1 MAAQKNR
8 ESQGENMNNRFAA
21 SLQKNKVGMTIMIV
35 SAACTAFGQYFWK
48 SSHGS
53 NLLLMFIGF
62 VFYGFGALAMILA
75 FRYGSFSVLHPML
88 SLGYVFGMVISVSLL
103 GETIDAYKII
113 GLLFILFGVTMVGV
127 GDE

>member
-1 MAAQKNR
+1 MD
-8 ESQGENMNNRFAA
+8 NRFRV
-21 SLQKNKVGMTIMIV
+21 SLQKNKVGMAIMTL

-48 SSHGS
+48 ASHGT

-62 VFYGFGALAMILA
+62 VFYGFGALTMILA

-88 SLGYVFGMVISVSLL
+88 SLGYIFGMIISVGLL
-103 GETIDAYKII
+103 GETIDVYKII

-127 GDE
+127 GDA